1 MTTFNRINNATTAVL
16 CVGLIGATICAWAPS
31 ADARSYDVE
40 RQQELRQLRRDIQR
54 DARENRRARR
64 AYEREIN
71 RYPQVMPVYEGPAYP
86 RVLPAFGAPAGFG
99 IQLGGFGIEFG
110 D

>member
-1 MTTFNRINNATTAVL
+1 MTTFNRVSNATTAVL
-16 CVGLIGATICAWAPS
+16 CVGLVGATICAWAPS

-40 RQQELRQLRRDIQR
+40 RRQELRQLRRDIRR

-64 AYEREIN
+64 AYEREVN
-71 RYPQVMPVYEGPAYP
+71 RYPQLMPVDGGPAYP
-86 RVLPAFGAPAGFG
+86 RVFPAFGAPTGFG